1 MEKISISISPE
12 LHSALIRASLDNG
25 TSVSRQ
31 IETYLKEHPV
41 IIKYINEIRAE
52 PDAGVYAVNPKRLKD
67 SKKSLAVS
75 S

>member
-1 MEKISISISPE
+1 MEKISISMSPE

-31 IETYLKEHPV
+31 IETYLKEHPM
-41 IIKYINEIRAE
+41 ISKYINEIRSE
-52 PDAGVYAVNPKRLKD
+52 PNAGVYAANPKW

>member
-1 MEKISISISPE
+1 MEKISISISSE
-12 LHSALIRASLDNG
+12 IHSALIRAALDNG

-41 IIKYINEIRAE
+41 ITRYVNEIRTESDVGA
-52 PDAGVYAVNPKRLKD
+52 YAANPKRIKR
-67 SKKSLAVS
+67 SKKVAVS